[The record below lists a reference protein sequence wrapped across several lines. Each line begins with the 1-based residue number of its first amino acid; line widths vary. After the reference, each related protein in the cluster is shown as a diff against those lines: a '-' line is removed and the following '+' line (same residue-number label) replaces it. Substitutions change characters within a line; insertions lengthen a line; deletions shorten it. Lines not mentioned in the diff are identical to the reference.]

1 MMNESAF
8 ADAVLTNTEKALA
21 EYGLS
26 MEDVQKFKEISGA
39 DFDSFVSV
47 SPEER
52 KSMME
57 MLALNYSK
65 IEFRYP

>member
-1 MMNESAF
+1 MMNEPAF
-8 ADAVLTNTEKALA
+8 AEVVLADPEKALV

-26 MEDVQKFKEISGA
+26 ADDVQKFKEISGA
-39 DFDSFVSV
+39 EFDALVSV

-57 MLALNYSK
+57 ILTLNYSK
-65 IEFRYP
+65 AEFRYP